1 MAEPLAGHLARLPA
15 GCGQPIRVQN
25 WLRIPHGGVSRC
37 QSLFGKV
44 LSLELQARQPVRL
57 TLLASALI
65 IAVSRGGARIASA
78 FPLWFLMGLQCYRL
92 GVELFL
98 HQLWREG
105 LLPRMLTFA
114 GANVDIYLGAT
125 ALVAAWVSTKGRT
138 GLKLAFAWN
147 LLGLLALGNVVI
159 RAVLTAP
166 GPFNRIHAEVPDRMI
181 GTFPFLL
188 IPGFFVPLAVILHL
202 LAMRAIHSRFTDRAR
217 SRDGA
222 R

>member
-1 MAEPLAGHLARLPA
+1 MSKLIREGPLCRTA
-15 GCGQPIRVQN
+15 
-25 WLRIPHGGVSRC
+25 
-37 QSLFGKV
+37 
-44 LSLELQARQPVRL
+44 ARQPVRL

-188 IPGFFVPLAVILHL
+188 IPGFFVPLPVILHL
-202 LAMRAIHSRFTDRAR
+202 LAMRAIHSRLRTEPEAEMAHAEQAQ
-217 SRDGA
+217 SGA
-222 R
+222 QSATV